1 MLRHLK
7 LAHHS
12 HTGSRRPHEHTSYLP
27 LLFLLLLVGASLT
40 AFTSTAFLWE
50 RPDPEPAT
58 IGLTGVVPG
67 KPPTEAATIDTP
79 SGTTRVTT
87 SPITVSGRCPENL
100 LVEIYKNDIFG
111 GSVMCSSDG
120 NYTIEVDLLIGE
132 NVLTAHVYD
141 SLSQAGPI
149 SNEVTVY
156 FDVSPNATGQLGPLT
171 FGGEQLVLNTDA
183 VFRGTFPNETLS
195 VPIDII
201 GGRAAYAL
209 NIQWGDGSNKVISRP
224 SNQTFRA
231 DHVYSKAG
239 VYSISIQ
246 ATDADGRVAFL
257 TVAAIVNGQPYAAA
271 TTTATTDTSLVA
283 RLLVLWPLYVIAF
296 TIVTSFWLGERREK
310 YVLEKHHL
318 ILHPH

>member
-1 MLRHLK
+1 MLHHLK
-7 LAHHS
+7 LSHHAHTAS
-12 HTGSRRPHEHTSYLP
+12 HRPHEHTSYVP
-27 LLFLLLLVGASLT
+27 LFFLLLLVGSSLT
-40 AFTSTAFLWE
+40 LFTSTAFLA
-50 RPDPEPAT
+50 RPGPEPAT
-58 IGLTGVVPG
+58 IGITGVVPG
-67 KPPTEAATIDTP
+67 KPPTEAATIDVP
-79 SGTTRVTT
+79 SGNTRVTKT
-87 SPITVSGRCPENL
+87 PITVSGTCPENL

-111 GSVMCSSDG
+111 GSTMCGSG
-120 NYTIEVDLLIGE
+120 GTYTIQIDLLIGR

-141 SLSQAGPI
+141 SLSQSGPV

-156 FDVSPNATGQLGPLT
+156 YDVPPNATGQLAPLT

-183 VFRGTFPNETLS
+183 VFRGTFPDETLS

-201 GGRAAYAL
+201 GGRAPYAL
-209 NIQWGDGSNKVISRP
+209 NILWGDTTNKVISRP

-231 DHVYSKAG
+231 SHVYSKPG

-271 TTTATTDTSLVA
+271 AATATPDQTIME
-283 RLLVLWPLYVIAF
+283 RLLILWPLYVIAF

-310 YVLEKHHL
+310 HVLEKRHL
-318 ILHPH
+318 LLHPN

>member
-7 LAHHS
+7 LLHHS
-12 HTGSRRPHEHTSYLP
+12 HTGSHRPHEHTSYVP
-27 LLFLLLLVGASLT
+27 LMFLLIVVGASLT
-40 AFTSTAFLWE
+40 LFTSTAFLWE
-50 RPDPEPAT
+50 RPGPEPAT
-58 IGLTGVVPG
+58 VGLTGVVPG

-79 SGTTRVTT
+79 SGTTRVVAT
-87 SPITVSGRCPENL
+87 PITVSGTCPENL

-120 NYTIEVDLLIGE
+120 KYTIEIDLLIGE

-141 SLSQAGPI
+141 SLSQEGPI
-149 SNEVTVY
+149 SNAVTVY
-156 FDVSPNATGQLGPLT
+156 FDVPANSTGQLGPLT
-171 FGGEQLVLNTDA
+171 FGGEQLMLNTDA
-183 VFRGTFPNETLS
+183 VFRGTFPDETLS
-195 VPIDII
+195 IPIDII

-310 YVLEKHHL
+310 HVLEKHHL
-318 ILHPH
+318 ILHPN